1 MVSAFFGLAAAA
13 GLTAV
18 AGAAVPGFSFSN
30 STGPGPAPS
39 SCVTTATNLLSDAES
54 RLPSLGCIAPSALM
68 NIITQTTQNASA
80 GVVIGAIDTWLT
92 EMCGVGSCSNDS
104 VGDVQFQAGTCSGF
118 AEGDGGIL
126 PSDTAAIVSYYP
138 AVREMMCLKN
148 SAFNNSFCMTH
159 FLAQANSTVSL
170 NAPNPFILFNQLIEA
185 SFNMGCNDCTK
196 AATQIA
202 AKIAPVN
209 DSSIAA
215 SCGADFAASLY
226 SPHVGITQ
234 TAVDSVFEVKKTNG
248 VAALAPTTQ
257 AVLLF
262 TIFGFFTLL

>member
-39 SCVTTATNLLSDAES
+39 SCVTTAMNVLSDAES
-54 RLPSLGCIAPSALM
+54 KLPSLGCIAPGALM

-80 GVVIGAIDTWLT
+80 EAVIGAIDTWLT
-92 EMCGVGSCSNDS
+92 GMCGVGFCNTNS
-104 VGDVQFQAGTCSGF
+104 VEIVEFQAGTCSGF
-118 AEGDGGIL
+118 ADGEGGI
-126 PSDTAAIVSYYP
+126 PPNDNATIVGYYP

-148 SAFNNSFCMTH
+148 SGFNNSFCMTH

-170 NAPNPFILFNQLIEA
+170 NAPNPFILFNQLIAA

-209 DSSIAA
+209 DSSITA
-215 SCGADFAASLY
+215 SCGADFAATLY
-226 SPHVGITQ
+226 SPPVGITQ
-234 TAVDSVFEVKKTNG
+234 TAVDTVFQVKKNG
-248 VAALAPTTQ
+248 AAALVPTT
-257 AVLLF
+257 AVFLF
-262 TIFGFFTLL
+262 TIFRLFTLL